1 MRMRALS
8 PKLRPTWWDGAVAA
22 LVAALAVLSAVW
34 YYGGLESSGPLTA
47 TILHRG
53 QVVQTVELDRLT
65 EEMTVTVEGDY
76 HLTIL
81 LDRDGV
87 RVAES
92 DCPGQDCVHT
102 GVITRAG
109 QSIVC
114 LPEQVVVQLSGG
126 GSGGPDAVLG

>member
-1 MRMRALS
+1 MRMRASSL
-8 PKLRPTWWDGAVAA
+8 KLRPTWWDGAVAA

-53 QVVQTVELDRLT
+53 QVVQTVRLDRLT
-65 EEMTVTVEGDY
+65 EELTVLVEGDY
-76 HLTIL
+76 HLTVTL
-81 LDRDGV
+81 NKTGV
-87 RVAES
+87 RVCES
-92 DCPGQDCVHT
+92 DCPGQDCLHT
-102 GVITRAG
+102 GTITRAG

-126 GSGGPDAVLG
+126 GSGPDAVLG

>member
-53 QVVQTVELDRLT
+53 QVVQTVRLDRRRSLPSPWR
-65 EEMTVTVEGDY
+65 G
-76 HLTIL
+76 
-81 LDRDGV
+81 
-87 RVAES
+87 S
-92 DCPGQDCVHT
+92 
-102 GVITRAG
+102 IT
-109 QSIVC
+109 
-114 LPEQVVVQLSGG
+114 
-126 GSGGPDAVLG
+126 

>member
-1 MRMRALS
+1 MRMRASS
-8 PKLRPTWWDGAVAA
+8 PKLRPTGWDGAVAA
-22 LVAALAVLSAVW
+22 VVAALAVLSAVW
-34 YYGGLESSGPLTA
+34 YYGGLESFGPLTA

-53 QVVQTVELDRLT
+53 QVVQTVRLDRLT

-81 LDRDGV
+81 LDRNGV

-92 DCPGQDCVHT
+92 DCPGRDCVHT

-126 GSGGPDAVLG
+126 GSGPDAVLG

>member
-34 YYGGLESSGPLTA
+34 YYGGLESSGPLT
-47 TILHRG
+47 
-53 QVVQTVELDRLT
+53 
-65 EEMTVTVEGDY
+65 VTVEGDY

-81 LDRDGV
+81 LDRNGV

-126 GSGGPDAVLG
+126 GSGPDAVLG

>member
-53 QVVQTVELDRLT
+53 QVVQTVRLDRLT
-65 EEMTVTVEGDY
+65 EELTVPVEGIY
-76 HLTIL
+76 HLTVT
-81 LDRDGV
+81 LDKTGV

-102 GVITRAG
+102 GTPR
-109 QSIVC
+109 
-114 LPEQVVVQLSGG
+114 
-126 GSGGPDAVLG
+126 

>member
-1 MRMRALS
+1 MRMRPSS

-22 LVAALAVLSAVW
+22 LMAALAVLSAVW

-53 QVVQTVELDRLT
+53 QVVQTVRLDRLT
-65 EEMTVTVEGDY
+65 EELTVLVEGTY
-76 HLTIL
+76 HLTVT
-81 LDRDGV
+81 LDKTGV

-102 GVITRAG
+102 GTITRAG

-126 GSGGPDAVLG
+126 GTGGPDAVLG

>member
-1 MRMRALS
+1 MRMRASSL
-8 PKLRPTWWDGAVAA
+8 KLRPTWWDGAVAA

-53 QVVQTVELDRLT
+53 QVVQTVRLDRLT
-65 EEMTVTVEGDY
+65 EELTVLVEGDY
-76 HLTIL
+76 HLTVTL
-81 LDRDGV
+81 NKTGV
-87 RVAES
+87 RVCES
-92 DCPGQDCVHT
+92 DCPHQECLHT
-102 GVITRAG
+102 GTITRAG

-126 GSGGPDAVLG
+126 GSGPDAVLG

>member
-1 MRMRALS
+1 MRMRASS

-53 QVVQTVELDRLT
+53 QVVQTVRLDRLT
-65 EEMTVTVEGDY
+65 EELTVLVEGTY
-76 HLTIL
+76 HLTVTL
-81 LDRDGV
+81 NKAGV
-87 RVAES
+87 RVSES

-102 GVITRAG
+102 GTITRAG

-126 GSGGPDAVLG
+126 GTGGPDAVLG

>member
-1 MRMRALS
+1 MRMRAS
-8 PKLRPTWWDGAVAA
+8 KPELRPTWWDGAVSA

-81 LDRDGV
+81 LDRDDV

-102 GVITRAG
+102 GTITRAG

-114 LPEQVVVQLSGG
+114 LPEQVVVQLTGG
-126 GSGGPDAVLG
+126 GGGGPDAVLG

>member
-1 MRMRALS
+1 MRMRPSS

-34 YYGGLESSGPLTA
+34 YYGGLESSGHLTA

-53 QVVQTVELDRLT
+53 QVVQTVRLDRLT
-65 EEMTVTVEGDY
+65 EELTVLVEGTY
-76 HLTIL
+76 HLTVT
-81 LDRDGV
+81 LDKTGV

-102 GVITRAG
+102 GTITRAG

-126 GSGGPDAVLG
+126 GTGGPDAVLG